1 MKRVKKIQKVLK
13 EGTVDDLLEDL
24 EVQLPSFL
32 EHVFVKQ
39 QQARIFKEKMEHL
52 TEEEAVVQVDFAE
65 NFSCKY
71 LGEVQ
76 SAHWSQDQVTL
87 FTVAIWTKSGDKNSC
102 CESHVIVSDD
112 LKHDKTSV
120 AVFMCKVVND
130 LVKGRHPN
138 ITRVWI
144 FSDGPSSQFKNRYIA
159 HFLHLL
165 QGQGLNIQWNYFA
178 TSHGKG
184 AVYGIGGTV
193 KRMVWNAVSTRKV
206 EAVKDACSF
215 ASVANK
221 LSTSVAVTFVGSKE
235 LEATADLLGLKKFFS
250 VAPVIPG
257 IAKFHSLE
265 PLRNGLSIFVA
276 VLSLTRVPGLKW
288 VSSFLVQKMKTW
300 IKMIVMIK
308 TLPL

>member
-1 MKRVKKIQKVLK
+1 M
-13 EGTVDDLLEDL
+13 
-24 EVQLPSFL
+24 
-32 EHVFVKQ
+32 
-39 QQARIFKEKMEHL
+39 
-52 TEEEAVVQVDFAE
+52 
-65 NFSCKY
+65 
-71 LGEVQ
+71 
-76 SAHWSQDQVTL
+76 
-87 FTVAIWTKSGDKNSC
+87 
-102 CESHVIVSDD
+102 
-112 LKHDKTSV
+112 
-120 AVFMCKVVND
+120 
-130 LVKGRHPN
+130 
-138 ITRVWI
+138 
-144 FSDGPSSQFKNRYIA
+144 
-159 HFLHLL
+159 
-165 QGQGLNIQWNYFA
+165 
-178 TSHGKG
+178 
-184 AVYGIGGTV
+184 

-265 PLRNGLSIFVA
+265 PLRNGLIRCHHT
-276 VLSLTRVPGLKW
+276 LTRVPGLKW